1 VTIDDDQDRHR
12 SSPTDGKWGS
22 SPITAATEARFLRTI
37 AILSLL
43 RTFGTPSHV
52 MRPARGTAR
61 VNERLTQLLG
71 VPCVGIKAIVD
82 VIAADRGCREHIRAA
97 LLQRQRGEL
106 LEPPIANPFPT
117 RPPSTISPKPRQPG
131 FPVAPVPPVRPMHA
145 KPLPGLVDAPD
156 ALTHADVAALVAAEL
171 AKGEA
176 PQQAPPA
183 LPPSLQRC
191 QEALETAR
199 DVLVDKLD
207 CDCEKP
213 ATIAQGIAA
222 VCKELRAL
230 HELGLRETAALCSW
244 IGSDWAGIGNNQ

>member
-1 VTIDDDQDRHR
+1 
-12 SSPTDGKWGS
+12 
-22 SPITAATEARFLRTI
+22 
-37 AILSLL
+37 
-43 RTFGTPSHV
+43 

-106 LEPPIANPFPT
+106 LEPPIANPFPV

-176 PQQAPPA
+176 PQHDAPQLEGAFQRAKDGTGVGQAVPSPA
-183 LPPSLQRC
+183 PVAAPS
-191 QEALETAR
+191 AA
-199 DVLVDKLD
+199 
-207 CDCEKP
+207 
-213 ATIAQGIAA
+213 AIAA
-222 VCKELRAL
+222 VPAAPAAVSVAPCEAPQRRK
-230 HELGLRETAALCSW
+230 GLL
-244 IGSDWAGIGNNQ
+244 